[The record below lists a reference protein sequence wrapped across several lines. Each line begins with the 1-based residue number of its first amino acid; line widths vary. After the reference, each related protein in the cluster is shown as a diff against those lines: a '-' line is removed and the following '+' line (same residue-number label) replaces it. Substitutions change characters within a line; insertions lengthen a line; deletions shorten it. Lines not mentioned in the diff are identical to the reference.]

1 MIRKTLAFLMIF
13 ALILSFGVAAF
24 ASGEP
29 SGEASGDPPAASGE
43 PAVDAMIVIDGCAIA
58 HDLSAVPVEEI
69 GDEAEFIW
77 AVSNGGGITYTD
89 DAGVVWGIYR
99 AGQAGVF
106 EIVVSSENN
115 PSPWTVEE
123 QIWVGGS
130 RIVELCVAGGKLTH
144 VLTDELQAGPAFD
157 VEIREVAAEEAT
169 GAEPSGEASGEPM
182 APPPSGG
189 GPNMSR
195 EIPPDVADLPTIEA
209 EYWVTTTEDRVGM
222 EGPVFDDEGNLF
234 VCSVG
239 MTYPINYILQVD
251 EDKNITTVWEGAL
264 SPLGLAFHENGK
276 LFAVC
281 REGEL
286 LIMDKDGTNVTSIT
300 PTYDGKIFSLN
311 DLCFTPDS
319 DLIVTDWQGT
329 TDNPIGGIYV
339 LTAESGY
346 QETRVLAD
354 KLVGPNGV
362 SISPDGNTLWV
373 GMTNEDA
380 IYRINLVYANGDV
393 TAANVELVYQNSGAG
408 NPDSNEVDAAGNLYQ
423 AMIQGGRVLVLN
435 SEGTPIA
442 NVIIPEREQGSR
454 MMSSNLAIKP
464 GANEAYLLTAGFG
477 EGSHIYVFETLN
489 ME

>member
-1 MIRKTLAFLMIF
+1 MFKKTLAFLMML
-13 ALILSFGVAAF
+13 ALVLSLSAAAY

-29 SGEASGDPPAASGE
+29 SGDPPAASGE

-69 GDEAEFIW
+69 GDEADFIW

-89 DAGVVWGIYR
+89 EAGVVWGIYR

-130 RIVELCVAGGKLTH
+130 RIVELCVDGGKLTH

-157 VEIREVAAEEAT
+157 VEIREVAAEEAAS
-169 GAEPSGEASGEPM
+169 AEPSGEASGEPM
-182 APPPSGG
+182 SPPPGGGG

-195 EIPPDVADLPTIEA
+195 EIPADVADLPTIEA

-222 EGPVFDDEGNLF
+222 EGPEFDDEGNLY

-239 MTYPINYILQVD
+239 MTYPINYILKVD
-251 EDKNITTVWEGAL
+251 GDKNITTVWEGAL
-264 SPLGLAFHENGK
+264 SPLGLAFHEDGR

-281 REGEL
+281 REGEIL
-286 LIMDKDGTNVTSIT
+286 VMDKDGGNVSTIT
-300 PTYDGKIFSLN
+300 PVYGDWSFSLN
-311 DLCFTPDS
+311 DICFTAEG
-319 DLIVTDWQGT
+319 DLIFTDWQGT
-329 TDNPIGGIYV
+329 EANPIGGIYV

-346 QETRVLAD
+346 QELTVLAD
-354 KLVGPNGV
+354 KLPGPNGV
-362 SISPDGNTLWV
+362 ELSPDGSILWV
-373 GMTNEDA
+373 GMTNQDA
-380 IYRINLVYANGDV
+380 IYRIDVVYKDGTV
-393 TAANVELVYQNSGAG
+393 AAEKVELIYQNSGAG
-408 NPDSNEVDAAGNLYQ
+408 QPDSNEIDADGNLYQ

-435 SEGTPIA
+435 GEGTPIA

-464 GANEAYLLTAGFG
+464 GTNEAYLMTAGFG

-489 ME
+489 AE